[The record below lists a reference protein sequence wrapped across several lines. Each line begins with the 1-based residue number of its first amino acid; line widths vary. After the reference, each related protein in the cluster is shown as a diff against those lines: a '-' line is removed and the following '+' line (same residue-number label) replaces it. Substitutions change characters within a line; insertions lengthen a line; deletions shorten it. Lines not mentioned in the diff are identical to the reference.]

1 MGIRLIL
8 LFLYMLISIDLTQFV
23 TRLIS
28 SQAGCRCKYCIL
40 QYVYEMWGV
49 LEVLFRL
56 KFIIAFI
63 FLFCCKYKDRY
74 RSIKSISDLR
84 LLFVLQCYIDFTLT

>member
-28 SQAGCRCKYCIL
+28 SQAGCRCKHCIL

-49 LEVLFRL
+49 LLS
-56 KFIIAFI
+56 
-63 FLFCCKYKDRY
+63 FC
-74 RSIKSISDLR
+74 
-84 LLFVLQCYIDFTLT
+84 FVANIGIRVSFNKEYFGFEIVICVT